1 MPDEASLGEP
11 RSEQVNIRL
20 TKREHD
26 VVQALIFLG
35 EGSSATDVLRNAVSN
50 YLLQQDKDE
59 DVTSALAALARRR
72 ARKEGK
78 LASIRRKAKADAEGA

>member
-1 MPDEASLGEP
+1 MPDEDRPLPEP

-20 TKREHD
+20 TRREHD

-35 EGSSATDVLRNAVSN
+35 EGSSATDVLRNAVGHH
-50 YLLQQDKDE
+50 LAQQEADD
-59 DVTSALAALARRR
+59 DVREALAVLARRR

-78 LASIRRKAKADAEGA
+78 LTSLRRKAKGDSP